1 MMTTAIGRRRAKSS
15 REETREPSAARE
27 EGLTVEQEWER
38 FDAAS
43 RRHLGMSGEVF
54 LDRYNA
60 GEFDDDPD
68 RFAVMHVWLLR
79 PSITHPMP

>member
-1 MMTTAIGRRRAKSS
+1 MAKTTGARGACPS
-15 REETREPSAARE
+15 REETREPRAERD

-43 RRHLGMSGEVF
+43 RRYLGMGGEAF
-54 LDRYNA
+54 LDRYHA
-60 GEFDDDPD
+60 GTFDDDPD

-79 PSITHPMP
+79 PSISRPMP

>member
-1 MMTTAIGRRRAKSS
+1 MTTAIRTRTAKISC
-15 REETREPSAARE
+15 EKTRESSVERD

-43 RRHLGMSGEVF
+43 RRYLRMSGKAF

-68 RFAVMHVWLLR
+68 RSEVMHVWLLR
-79 PSITHPMP
+79 PSISISMP